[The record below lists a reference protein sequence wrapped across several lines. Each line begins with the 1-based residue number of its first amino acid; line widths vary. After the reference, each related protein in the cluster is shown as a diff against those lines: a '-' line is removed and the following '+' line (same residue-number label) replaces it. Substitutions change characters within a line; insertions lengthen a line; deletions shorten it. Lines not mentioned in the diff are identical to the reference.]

1 MFSQCPDCQARFR
14 VTAAQLRAAHGT
26 VRCGRCGTAFDA
38 LERLSDALPERP
50 DGIGTLTGAEGL
62 AAVPTD
68 SPVTAGAEFHFTA
81 EDLEKVFI
89 DVREWQRR
97 SGRQSDDSPEVAR
110 AAAGDLPVVVV
121 ESAAGVE
128 DITLEGERISLSSA
142 SDLEIPSVLRADDA
156 EEEPEYDLDSTDR
169 LRILTDV
176 PDSAYVDEEDEEEKE
191 EEPEEIAAQVLEPAE
206 TEQAPEARADEPVL
220 PVIRTDT
227 PAAEDAVAE
236 PVTLDSL
243 RWRRRDPDEQ
253 IIPAPAPMPPV
264 EAPRRH
270 GVALGLGSLLLALL
284 LFAQLVHHFRQDLAR
299 HPQVG
304 PPLRLAY
311 ARLGLPLDPNWNLQ
325 AFELLQWGSRETE
338 KPGELRVRAS
348 LSNRADFAQPHPL
361 LRLELEDR
369 YGAAVAVREFEPQE
383 YLKDPSTAERLLE
396 AGSTA
401 EAELLIANPG
411 PEAVGYRL
419 DVCVRESPTR
429 LRCAQGSG

>member
-14 VTAAQLRAAHGT
+14 VTATQLRSAHGT

-38 LERLSDALPERP
+38 LERLSDALPERS
-50 DGIGTLTGAEGL
+50 DGVGALTGTEAL

-68 SPVTAGAEFHFTA
+68 SPVTADAEFHFTA

-97 SGRQSDDSPEVAR
+97 SGGQPDDSSEDAR

-128 DITLEGERISLSSA
+128 DITLEGERVSLASV
-142 SDLEIPSVLRADDA
+142 SDLEIPAILRADDSV
-156 EEEPEYDLDSTDR
+156 EEPEYDLDSTDR

-176 PDSAYVDEEDEEEKE
+176 PDSAYVDDDEEEKAE
-191 EEPEEIAAQVLEPAE
+191 DRPEEVAAQALEPAE
-206 TEQAPEARADEPVL
+206 TEQMPEAPAEEPVPPL
-220 PVIRTDT
+220 VRTDT
-227 PAAEDAVAE
+227 RAAEDDVAE
-236 PVTLDSL
+236 PATLDSL

-253 IIPAPAPMPPV
+253 VVPAPAPMPPV

-270 GVALGLGSLLLALL
+270 GFALGLGSLFLALL
-284 LFAQLVHHFRQDLAR
+284 LFVQLVHHFRQDLAR

-338 KPGELRVRAS
+338 RPGELRVRAS

-369 YGAAVAVREFEPQE
+369 YGAPVAVREFEPQE

-429 LRCAQGSG
+429 LRCAQGAG